1 MALPQDEDTRRW
13 ASLALRRIR
22 DSVRV
27 QVYEDGSQWEQSPM
41 YHNEVFHCLCCV
53 VYLARANGIRLDPGL
68 EETVHRMAASLYRG
82 IPMRWIC
89 GTR

>member
-68 EETVHRMAASLYRG
+68 EETCTVW
-82 IPMRWIC
+82 RWQM
-89 GTR
+89 